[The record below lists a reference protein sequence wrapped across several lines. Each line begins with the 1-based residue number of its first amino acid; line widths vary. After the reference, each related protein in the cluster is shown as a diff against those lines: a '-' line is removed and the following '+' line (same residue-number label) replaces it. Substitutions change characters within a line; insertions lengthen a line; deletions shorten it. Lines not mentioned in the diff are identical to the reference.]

1 MSAGAVG
8 IAGVDAVGPAGE
20 VVPMPRTSRDELLS
34 VPGVGPSIA
43 RDLHDLGVH
52 TIADLRTIDPE
63 RLYRALGELRGAR
76 IDPCVLYVFRC
87 AAYFADRR
95 RHDPAL
101 LQWWNWKDRRYRP
114 KGAA

>member
-1 MSAGAVG
+1 
-8 IAGVDAVGPAGE
+8 
-20 VVPMPRTSRDELLS
+20 MPRDPRDELLS

-43 RDLHDLGVH
+43 LDLHDLGVH
-52 TIADLRTIDPE
+52 RVADLRAVDPE
-63 RLYRALGELRGAR
+63 QLYEALCRLRGTR

-101 LQWWNWKDRRYRP
+101 LQWWNWKGRRYRP
-114 KGAA
+114 RRTP